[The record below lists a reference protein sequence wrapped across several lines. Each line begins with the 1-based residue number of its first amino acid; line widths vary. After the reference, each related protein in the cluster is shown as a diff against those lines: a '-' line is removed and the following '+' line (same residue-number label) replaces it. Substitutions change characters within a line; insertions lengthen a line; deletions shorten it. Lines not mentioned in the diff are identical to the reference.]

1 MLSQIQATEAAVL
14 NGSSD
19 TLAEN
24 EAIEQMKQRRY
35 RKSDLFAVLTPIT
48 ALPVQH
54 MTTDS
59 SPPCPGKRQA
69 CNPRDL
75 TWGFGNIRP
84 VHNDVASF
92 WQLES
97 L

>member
-54 MTTDS
+54 MTTDR
-59 SPPCPGKRQA
+59 SPPLPGETA
-69 CNPRDL
+69 
-75 TWGFGNIRP
+75 GM
-84 VHNDVASF
+84 
-92 WQLES
+92 
-97 L
+97 